1 MIWLLETLMLN
12 SRFPM
17 TVDVLLKDR
26 DSIAIRT
33 VPTAP
38 AQALYIGENKN
49 AQIQILVKSTDQKQ
63 AMQRIE
69 ELVEQYKDLQR
80 KLHLTYNNKYKIIS
94 ADVYTEPSFVSMSE
108 ERFYVY
114 TTILQFEMER
124 MIL

>member
-17 TVDVLLKDR
+17 SVDVLLKDR

-38 AQALYIGENKN
+38 AQALYIGENK
-49 AQIQILVKSTDQKQ
+49 ACQIQILVKSTDQKQ

-69 ELVEQYKDLQR
+69 DLVEQYKDLQR
-80 KLHLTYNNKYKIIS
+80 KPHLTYNNKYKVIS
-94 ADVYTEPSFVSMSE
+94 ANVYTEPSFVSMIE

-114 TTILQFEMER
+114 TAILQFELER
-124 MIL
+124 MI